1 MFAILLIISTLFADS
16 SKTEVGLMGHYG
28 QSTYAIEGDRAGG
41 FSVQAASVHDIDS
54 VSRVFGVASYSWQQS
69 HGNHFVENADY
80 DLLHTEKGFE
90 LKIRDVLSE
99 SEGQDGEGLR

>member
-1 MFAILLIISTLFADS
+1 MAGDSMQKQMGELMSRLRTLLDLVVLNVCVDLLNAIA
-16 SKTEVGLMGHYG
+16 
-28 QSTYAIEGDRAGG
+28 
-41 FSVQAASVHDIDS
+41 
-54 VSRVFGVASYSWQQS
+54 
-69 HGNHFVENADY
+69 HGNADY